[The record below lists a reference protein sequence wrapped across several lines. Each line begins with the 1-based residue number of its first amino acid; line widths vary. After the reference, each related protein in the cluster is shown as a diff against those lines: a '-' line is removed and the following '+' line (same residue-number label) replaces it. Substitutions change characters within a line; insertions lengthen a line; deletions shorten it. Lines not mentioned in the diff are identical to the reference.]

1 MQGAS
6 VLSDRCKFKI
16 SLEKWIVKCYTET
29 APNNITQYN
38 VQNTKKGKKTMAA
51 KFLESSFTDKKQ
63 ILRVITRDDAISMKK
78 LDNGTTINVTGY
90 VIQEI
95 TKEYDLAPDEE
106 PEVFTSILVLD
117 DKDQLYATRS
127 DTFIRKIKE
136 IVERLSDDSGSYD
149 MAADP
154 LPIRITRQTAR
165 SGREFVSCAYA

>member
-1 MQGAS
+1 
-6 VLSDRCKFKI
+6 
-16 SLEKWIVKCYTET
+16 
-29 APNNITQYN
+29 
-38 VQNTKKGKKTMAA
+38 MAA
-51 KFLESSFTDKKQ
+51 KFVESSFTDKKQ
-63 ILRVITRDDAISMKK
+63 ILRITTRDDAISMKK

-95 TKEYDLAPDEE
+95 TKDYNLEPGEQ

-117 DKDQLYATRS
+117 DHDNLYATRS

-136 IVERLSDDSGSYD
+136 IVEMLSDDGGYD
-149 MAADP
+149 IAADP

>member
-1 MQGAS
+1 
-6 VLSDRCKFKI
+6 
-16 SLEKWIVKCYTET
+16 
-29 APNNITQYN
+29 
-38 VQNTKKGKKTMAA
+38 MAA
-51 KFLESSFTDKKQ
+51 KFIESSFTDKKQ
-63 ILRVITRDDAISMKK
+63 ILRITTRDDAISMKK

-95 TKEYDLAPDEE
+95 TKDYNLEPGEQ

-117 DKDQLYATRS
+117 DHDNLYATRS

-136 IVERLSDDSGSYD
+136 IVEMLSDDGIYD
-149 MAADP
+149 LMADP

>member
-1 MQGAS
+1 MK
-6 VLSDRCKFKI
+6 LHR
-16 SLEKWIVKCYTET
+16 
-29 APNNITQYN
+29 NNIT
-38 VQNTKKGKKTMAA
+38 NTKTSTQKKGIETMAA
-51 KFLESSFTDKKQ
+51 KFVESSFTDKKQ
-63 ILRVITRDDAISMKK
+63 ILRITTRDDAISMKK

-95 TKEYDLAPDEE
+95 TKDYNLEPGEQ

-117 DKDQLYATRS
+117 DHDNLYATRS

-136 IVERLSDDSGSYD
+136 IVEMLSDDGSVYD

>member
-1 MQGAS
+1 
-6 VLSDRCKFKI
+6 
-16 SLEKWIVKCYTET
+16 
-29 APNNITQYN
+29 
-38 VQNTKKGKKTMAA
+38 MAA
-51 KFLESSFTDKKQ
+51 KFVESSFTDKKQ
-63 ILRVITRDDAISMKK
+63 ILRITTRDDAISMKK

-95 TKEYDLAPDEE
+95 TKDYNLEPGEQ

-117 DKDQLYATRS
+117 DHDNLYATRS

-136 IVERLSDDSGSYD
+136 IVEMLSEDGSVYD
-149 MAADP
+149 MMADP

>member
-1 MQGAS
+1 
-6 VLSDRCKFKI
+6 
-16 SLEKWIVKCYTET
+16 
-29 APNNITQYN
+29 
-38 VQNTKKGKKTMAA
+38 MAA
-51 KFLESSFTDKKQ
+51 KFVESSFTDKKQ
-63 ILRVITRDDAISMKK
+63 ILRITTRDDAISMKK

-95 TKEYDLAPDEE
+95 TKDYNLEPGEQ
-106 PEVFTSILVLD
+106 PEVFDSILVLD
-117 DKDQLYATRS
+117 DHDNLYATRS

-136 IVERLSDDSGSYD
+136 IVEMLSDDGSVYD

>member
-16 SLEKWIVKCYTET
+16 SLAKWIVKCYTET

-136 IVERLSDDSGSYD
+136 IVEMLSDDSGSYD

-154 LPIRITRQTAR
+154 LPIRITRQSAK

>member
-1 MQGAS
+1 
-6 VLSDRCKFKI
+6 
-16 SLEKWIVKCYTET
+16 
-29 APNNITQYN
+29 
-38 VQNTKKGKKTMAA
+38 MAA
-51 KFLESSFTDKKQ
+51 KFIESSFTDKKQ

-78 LDNGTTINVTGY
+78 LDNGTMINVTGY

-136 IVERLSDDSGSYD
+136 IVEMLSDDTGSYD

>member
-1 MQGAS
+1 
-6 VLSDRCKFKI
+6 
-16 SLEKWIVKCYTET
+16 
-29 APNNITQYN
+29 
-38 VQNTKKGKKTMAA
+38 MAA
-51 KFLESSFTDKKQ
+51 KFVESSFTDKKQ
-63 ILRVITRDDAISMKK
+63 ILRITTRDDAISMKK

-95 TKEYDLAPDEE
+95 TKDYNLEPGEQ

-117 DKDQLYATRS
+117 DHDNLYATRS

-136 IVERLSDDSGSYD
+136 IVDMLSEDGSVYD
-149 MAADP
+149 MMADP

>member
-1 MQGAS
+1 
-6 VLSDRCKFKI
+6 
-16 SLEKWIVKCYTET
+16 
-29 APNNITQYN
+29 
-38 VQNTKKGKKTMAA
+38 MAA
-51 KFLESSFTDKKQ
+51 KFIDSSFTDKKQ
-63 ILRVITRDDAISMKK
+63 ILRITTRDDAISMKK

-95 TKEYDLAPDEE
+95 TKDYNLEPGEQ

-117 DKDQLYATRS
+117 DHDNLYATRS

-136 IVERLSDDSGSYD
+136 IVEMLSDDGSVYD
-149 MAADP
+149 MMADP